1 MGTILGSPTFG
12 NSRIETLKLKVWE
25 GTDFRRFRFLEA
37 RAGGCPEVAHRSW
50 LGAGFLSSAFPFYLI
65 SNRTTFLVCE
75 NAVRSLYPRT
85 YILTYIHTETETET
99 ETRGQRSD
107 RQTDRQPGRQAAR
120 QPGSQAGRQT
130 GRQADRRR
138 HAYNMM

>member
-99 ETRGQRSD
+99 RGQRSD
-107 RQTDRQPGRQAAR
+107 RQTDSQAGR

-130 GRQADRRR
+130 GRQADGDM
-138 HAYNMM
+138 HII